1 MIFIPVD
8 VLTIG
13 PKLTFSSLIFE
24 NKRLSN
30 VIFEHCSFVNV
41 SFCNTELS
49 NVQFKN
55 CVFSDL
61 RIDKKSDNIFNH
73 VTFDQGSVVKVLSIN
88 EGDNEIYSEYAPS
101 QIIANL
107 KMLGISIED
116 DNINDDKE
124 LVQTLNPEFKKM
136 H

>member
-1 MIFIPVD
+1 METRLLQINVGTLIPYLLNDFIPVD

-30 VIFEHCSFVNV
+30 VIFEQCSFVNV

-61 RIDKKSDNIFNH
+61 RIDKNRI
-73 VTFDQGSVVKVLSIN
+73 TFLIMLHLIKV
-88 EGDNEIYSEYAPS
+88 
-101 QIIANL
+101 QW
-107 KMLGISIED
+107 
-116 DNINDDKE
+116 
-124 LVQTLNPEFKKM
+124 
-136 H
+136 